1 MLAAGIEWVPDAV
14 RGRLTSRTVVR
25 LCGREG
31 TRPALTGPAGSLR
44 RAAQE
49 AQIKHEK
56 AIKDRAL
63 RQAQGRIDFGCA
75 FPFTDIPSVVQSG
88 FNQAKTIF
96 SGKGD
101 IKVLDHYQLAMNCL
115 AENIDDPLCC
125 LMLMITLTV
134 CSSSETPE
142 VAQGSREF
150 SVAAKR
156 KDPGQ
161 LALVMVTRMMWF
173 LYPRF
178 SRGQRIPEGQPMT
191 LQEHKG
197 CSNRMLQAVG
207 WVTSKSKRDSP
218 RNTDLQLRSQEELL
232 ETLRGLQLAIKRP
245 EDFIGII
252 FHSQDD
258 IWVERCGS
266 LVNRAA

>member
-1 MLAAGIEWVPDAV
+1 
-14 RGRLTSRTVVR
+14 VR

-142 VAQGSREF
+142 VAQGSRELF
-150 SVAAKR
+150 PWAKNSGGTAY
-156 KDPGQ
+156 DVG
-161 LALVMVTRMMWF
+161 
-173 LYPRF
+173 
-178 SRGQRIPEGQPMT
+178 EMT
-191 LQEHKG
+191 KKIEHKG

>member
-1 MLAAGIEWVPDAV
+1 MLAAGIEI
-14 RGRLTSRTVVR
+14 VVR

-150 SVAAKR
+150 SMAAKR

-173 LYPRF
+173 LYPRLF
-178 SRGQRIPEGQPMT
+178 PWAKNSGGTAYDVGEMT
-191 LQEHKG
+191 KKIEHKG